1 MQKKNLS
8 TELADTNK
16 EVVEEVLAIE
26 QSVKPSQ
33 GEDVLSKNEDKEK
46 LDIQEK
52 LKKSIKVH
60 QGPTSLLSLLI
71 QPFGFPCHHH
81 LNQL

>member
-8 TELADTNK
+8 TELTDTNK

-33 GEDVLSKNEDKEK
+33 GEDVLSKNEDKREIRHPRK
-46 LDIQEK
+46 VEEINK
-52 LKKSIKVH
+52 AYIK
-60 QGPTSLLSLLI
+60 G
-71 QPFGFPCHHH
+71 QPAY
-81 LNQL
+81 